1 MDYRNQSLGALAI
14 AIPRA
19 TKLFRQHQLDFCCGG
34 KQTLLRA
41 ANKLHLDIDELEA
54 QLSAL
59 QAEPLSS
66 TDWQQQP
73 LANIIDFIISR
84 YHNRHREQLPEL
96 ILMAEKVER
105 VHGEKPACP
114 RGLASELTAIIE
126 ELTQHMYKE
135 EQILFPMIKRGLG
148 SQAGGPIMVMEAEHD
163 AVGQQLEVVKQLTQ
177 NMTPPA
183 GACNTWQ
190 ALYSGINEFI
200 TDLME
205 HIHLE
210 NNLLFPRA
218 LDGE

>member
-19 TKLFRQHQLDFCCGG
+19 TKLFRHYQLDFCCGG

-41 ANKLHLDIDELEA
+41 ANKLELDIDELEA

-59 QAEPLSS
+59 QAEPQSAE
-66 TDWQQQP
+66 DWQQQP
-73 LANIIDFIISR
+73 LTNLIDFIISR

-105 VHGEKPACP
+105 VHDEKPACP
-114 RGLASELTAIIE
+114 RGLAAELTAILE

-135 EQILFPMIKRGLG
+135 EQILFPMIQRGMG
-148 SQAGGPIMVMEAEHD
+148 YQAGGPIFVMEAEHD
-163 AVGQQLEVVKQLTQ
+163 AVGLQLEVVKQLTQ
-177 NMTPPA
+177 NVTPPD
-183 GACNTWQ
+183 GACNTWR
-190 ALYSGINEFI
+190 ALYTGINEFM

-218 LDGE
+218 LKGE

>member
-41 ANKLHLDIDELEA
+41 ATKLNLDIDALEA

-59 QAEPLSS
+59 QTELQSS
-66 TDWQQQP
+66 EDWQQQP

-114 RGLASELTAIIE
+114 RGWRPNLA
-126 ELTQHMYKE
+126 
-135 EQILFPMIKRGLG
+135 LF
-148 SQAGGPIMVMEAEHD
+148 
-163 AVGQQLEVVKQLTQ
+163 
-177 NMTPPA
+177 
-183 GACNTWQ
+183 
-190 ALYSGINEFI
+190 
-200 TDLME
+200 
-205 HIHLE
+205 
-210 NNLLFPRA
+210 
-218 LDGE
+218 

>member
-41 ANKLHLDIDELEA
+41 ATKLNLDIDELEA
-54 QLSAL
+54 QLNAL
-59 QAEPLSS
+59 QAEPQSS
-66 TDWQQQP
+66 EDWQQQP
-73 LANIIDFIISR
+73 LADIIDFIISR

-114 RGLASELTAIIE
+114 RGLAAELTAILE

-135 EQILFPMIKRGLG
+135 EQILFPMIKRGMG
-148 SQAGGPIMVMEAEHD
+148 SQAGGPILVMEAEHD

-177 NMTPPA
+177 NMTPPE
-183 GACNTWQ
+183 GACNTWR
-190 ALYSGINEFI
+190 ALYTGINEFI